1 MSLRKLIVLTAFLNL
16 FYFGKSQDINPY
28 EQNPLPKGFT
38 SEELTRKAEIG
49 RDFVATDPPLSPV
62 RNIAEWERNEA
73 VLIRYPLGISLA
85 LVAEMASNC
94 KVITI
99 VANQTT
105 ENQARS
111 AYLGAGVDLDNC
123 VFIHAPTNSYWTRD
137 YGPWFV
143 ADQNHQVGIVD
154 FVYNRPRPYDDE
166 IPVIVAG
173 FLNIPLYGMSLV
185 HTGGNYMTD
194 GVGISASTDLVIEEN
209 GNNQPYVLQMMS
221 DYLGINTYHTTLDP
235 PASSI
240 RHIDCWG
247 KFLAPDKILIAQVP
261 ESDSRYWA
269 YEEVAE
275 YFSQQ
280 SSSYGTPYRVY
291 RVYTPNRQPYTN
303 SLILNEKVLVP
314 VMGTSWD
321 AQALAAY
328 EAAMPGYE
336 VIGFTGSWL
345 SSDALHC
352 RTKEIADRGML
363 CISHMPILNQQP
375 VLPGYEV
382 SANIIPYSGAG
393 LYTDSLLLIYR
404 VNAGAWDTI
413 QLLNGSGHTYSAS
426 IPFLLNGGHVSYY
439 IFAADSSGRREM
451 HSFMGYHDPHVF
463 EAGDNP
469 EAPFDPQPLHLSV
482 DVPLAGELQWQFGIN
497 TDAYHLL
504 FGMQGQMDTVVN
516 NANAVLAG
524 AFSYQGLDSKT
535 AYTWQVIA
543 LNTVAGLATEGPVW
557 SFSTACAVFIPDF
570 SETFD
575 NASFPD
581 CWEQVFLGGITSNRW
596 NVNNTANAGGAAYEM
611 RAAYTNS
618 TGTSRLIL
626 PAINMAWHE
635 DVTLSFRQFYDD
647 YGSGCVLKIQS
658 SLDRV
663 NWTDESWSYNSGNG
677 NIPSTQTSVPIV
689 HNLGPTT
696 YLAFV
701 IEGNHYQIDYWYID
715 NVMVSGT
722 SVIPV
727 TLLVQDINVPSGAA
741 DCFAASQTIF
751 VAGGGTT
758 FTVNQGGNAI
768 LAAGQNIIFLDGT
781 WLEYGSYMNAHIE
794 NNGDYCSNTEYL
806 LASGE
811 VNTDILDLLKS
822 GSDPDSIE
830 HAKSSFFQV
839 FPNPTEG
846 IVNILLL
853 EVSEP
858 EPVSVEIF
866 NSIGNKIFDSAFPVN
881 SHLVLDLSPYPR
893 GLYMIKVT
901 RKDYSG
907 VNRIIRN

>member
-1 MSLRKLIVLTAFLNL
+1 MFLRKLILFTAFISL
-16 FYFGKSQDINPY
+16 FLPGKPQDIHPY

-38 SEELTRKAEIG
+38 PEELTRLGDIG

-85 LVAEMASNC
+85 LVAEMASDC

-111 AYLGAGVDLDNC
+111 AYLAAGVDLDNC
-123 VFIHAPTNSYWTRD
+123 DFIHAPTNSYWTRD
-137 YGPWFV
+137 YGPWFI
-143 ADQNHQVGIVD
+143 ADQEHQVGIVD
-154 FVYNRPRPYDDE
+154 FVYNRPRPLDDE
-166 IPVIVAG
+166 IPAIAAG
-173 FLNIPLYGMSLV
+173 FFGLPLYGMNLV

-194 GVGISASTDLVIEEN
+194 GAGISASTDLVFEEN
-209 GNNQPYVLQMMS
+209 GNNQPHVLQMMS
-221 DYLGINTYHTTLDP
+221 DYLGISTYHTTLDP

-261 ESDSRYWA
+261 QSDSRYWA

-280 SSSYGTPYRVY
+280 NSSYGTPYRVY

-336 VIGFTGSWL
+336 IIGFTGSWI

-363 CISHMPILNQQP
+363 YISHMPILNQQP
-375 VLPGYEV
+375 VLQGYDV
-382 SANIIPYSGAG
+382 TADIIPYSGTG
-393 LYTDSLLLIYR
+393 LYSDSLLLIYR
-404 VNAGAWDTI
+404 VNAGSWDTI
-413 QLLNGSGHTYSAS
+413 QMQNASDHSYTAS
-426 IPFLLNGGHVSYY
+426 IPFPYSGGHVSYY
-439 IFAADSSGRREM
+439 FFAADSSGRREM
-451 HSFMGYHDPHVF
+451 HPFMGHHDPHVF

-469 EAPFDPQPLHLSV
+469 ATPFDPQPSHLSV
-482 DVPLAGELQWQFGIN
+482 DVPSTGQLQWQFGFN

-504 FGMQGQMDTVVN
+504 FGMQGLMDTIVK
-516 NANAVLAG
+516 NANALEAG
-524 AFSYQGLDSKT
+524 AFIYQGLDSKT
-535 AYTWQVIA
+535 TYSWQVIS
-543 LNTVAGLATEGPVW
+543 LNTVAGLATAGPVW
-557 SFSTACAVFIPDF
+557 SFSTACAVVIPGF

-581 CWEQVFLGGITSNRW
+581 CWEQNFSGGITSNRW
-596 NVNNTANAGGAAYEM
+596 NVNNTSHAGGSAYEM
-611 RAAYTNS
+611 RASYTNA

-626 PAINMAWHE
+626 PAVNTAWHE
-635 DVTLSFRQFYDD
+635 DVMLSFSQFYDD

-658 SLDRV
+658 SSDKI
-663 NWTDESWSYNSGNG
+663 NWTDEAWSFNSGNG
-677 NIPSTQTSVPIV
+677 NISSTQTSVPIV

-701 IEGNHYQIDYWYID
+701 LEGNHYQIDYWYID
-715 NVMVSGT
+715 NVIVNGT
-722 SVIPV
+722 SMIPV
-727 TLLVQDINVPSGAA
+727 TLLIQNTGVPSGAT
-741 DCFAASQTIF
+741 DCFSATQTIII
-751 VAGGGTT
+751 AGGGTS
-758 FTVNQGGNAI
+758 FLVEPGGNAEFI
-768 LAAGQNIIFLDGT
+768 AGQEIKFLDGT
-781 WLEYGSYMNAHIE
+781 LVEEGGYLNAQI
-794 NNGDYCSNTEYL
+794 TT
-806 LASGE
+806 SGE
-811 VNTDILDLLKS
+811 FCAQTKILVRPAANRSVSAQNQKYKPS
-822 GSDPDSIE
+822 GDGLN
-830 HAKSSFFQV
+830 V
-839 FPNPTEG
+839 FPNPSYG
-846 IVNILLL
+846 IVYL
-853 EVSEP
+853 ELKTFSDQKNATI
-858 EPVSVEIF
+858 EIF
-866 NSIGNKIFDSAFPVN
+866 SLLGEKIQSISLPISGQYQF
-881 SHLVLDLSPYPR
+881 DLSGQPN
-893 GLYMIKVT
+893 
-901 RKDYSG
+901 G
-907 VNRIIRN
+907 VYIIRVFGAGNVWIRKIIKK